1 LLYSTFRTEMTT
13 PPSIACAA
21 KTQLRRDLLAARSR
35 LTVAE
40 RSARD
45 TLLAARLRHWLAT
58 HPVGVLG
65 VYWPIRAEPDLRPL
79 YAELAAAGVQLGL
92 PVVAGPGLALAFV
105 AWTPGEA
112 LVLDRLGI
120 AVPALQRPIAPQ
132 ALVIPCVGFSR
143 ALHRLGYGG
152 GFYDRSLAP
161 QTQSPSQQRPLA
173 IGVADAAALV
183 DFAAG
188 PFDVPMDVIITTA
201 AL

>member
-1 LLYSTFRTEMTT
+1 MTT

-79 YAELAAAGVQLGL
+79 YAELAAAGVQLAL

-152 GFYDRSLAP
+152 GFYDRTLAL
-161 QTQSPSQQRPLA
+161 QSQSQSQSQQQSQPRPLA

-183 DFAAG
+183 EFDAG

-201 AL
+201 GL